1 MIRICKSLSLAVILA
16 LVLSFG
22 AVVLPLAGKVQAQSA
37 TNITCNSSEWWYT
50 SLPDTVYTNSTPI
63 QAAVDNSN
71 TDNSI
76 IWIEDGNYNENVD
89 VNKDNLTI
97 RSQNGTTLCV
107 VNTQNSSAHVFEVT
121 ADNVTIQE
129 LTVKGATDADRAGI
143 YLHGSH
149 HSNIVGNDAS
159 NNYHGIL
166 LEESNDNVITG
177 NMASN
182 NKACGIRLYFSN
194 GNMISGNTVSNCF
207 NSIDLWESSDNMI
220 TGNRLSNS
228 VASSL
233 HVYSYSSNNTIY
245 NNYFDN
251 HHNASVGLDCI
262 GSNAWSIDK
271 TLGTNIVGGPYLGG
285 NYWSDYA
292 GEDTNGDGL
301 GDTKLPY
308 HKEISNAGD
317 SYPLVEMSTPP
328 SGTDLIASFTAS
340 PTQGI
345 APLTVNFNDQSSGTI
360 SSYEWSFGDGQ
371 GSMEQS
377 PSYSYG
383 EPGTYTATLTITG
396 PGGTA
401 STTCSIVVTSTVG
414 EPDSAGGMG
423 TTGIIVIV
431 VIALAAIAGLVVL
444 FRRRASKT
452 S

>member
-22 AVVLPLAGKVQAQSA
+22 AVVLPLVGKAQAQSA
-37 TNITCNSSEWWYT
+37 TNITCNPSGWWYT
-50 SLPDTVYTNSTPI
+50 GSPDTVYTNSTPI

-97 RSQNGTTLCV
+97 RSQNGTAGCV
-107 VNTQNSSAHVFEVT
+107 VNSKVSSDHVFEVT
-121 ADNVTIQE
+121 VDNVTIQE
-129 LTVKGATDADRAGI
+129 LTVKGATDADKAGI

-149 HSNIVGNDAS
+149 HSDIVGNDAS
-159 NNYHGIL
+159 GNYHGIF

-182 NKACGIRLYFSN
+182 NDACGIRLYFSN
-194 GNMISGNTVSNCF
+194 GNMITGNTVSNCF
-207 NSIDLWESSDNMI
+207 NSIDLWESSDNTI

-233 HVYSYSSNNTIY
+233 HVYSHSSNNTIY

-251 HHNASVGLDCI
+251 NHNASVGLDCI

-285 NYWSDYA
+285 NYWSDYV
-292 GEDTNGDGL
+292 GEDTDGDGL

-317 SYPLVEMSTPP
+317 SYPLVETSTPP

-340 PTQGI
+340 PTQGV
-345 APLTVNFNDQSSGTI
+345 APLTVSFTDQSSGTI
-360 SSYEWSFGDGQ
+360 SSYEWSFGDDQ
-371 GSMEQS
+371 GSIEQS
-377 PSYSYG
+377 PSHSYG
-383 EPGTYTATLTITG
+383 EPGTYPATLTVTG
-396 PGGTA
+396 PDGT
-401 STTCSIVVTSTVG
+401 STATATITVTSTAG
-414 EPDSAGGMG
+414 APDPAGGLG

-431 VIALAAIAGLVVL
+431 VVALAVIAGLVVL
-444 FRRRASKT
+444 FRRRASK
-452 S
+452 SS